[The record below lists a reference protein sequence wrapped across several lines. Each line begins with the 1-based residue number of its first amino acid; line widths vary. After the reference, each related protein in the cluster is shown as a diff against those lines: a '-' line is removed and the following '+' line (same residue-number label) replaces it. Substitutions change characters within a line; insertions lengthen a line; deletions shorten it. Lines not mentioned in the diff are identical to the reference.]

1 MQKYSTQNTHIVLPS
16 RTVQALPPSAAMPF
30 GRGDTVLVNTADGQ
44 WRQNIFIRWGMW
56 VISLYIDSSGSHPAS
71 FWTGIRVMQ
80 IRLIFSP
87 ISPTSKGQIFLYGEF
102 IKFSH
107 SHWEDINGVTVF
119 KPAPYLDM
127 FLLHRHNRSGGSC
140 IQMGDVVPL
149 TDICEVVGLVP
160 TIWQYNGQSSQHKHL
175 TGVGRKLLSE

>member
-1 MQKYSTQNTHIVLPS
+1 
-16 RTVQALPPSAAMPF
+16 
-30 GRGDTVLVNTADGQ
+30 
-44 WRQNIFIRWGMW
+44 MW

-160 TIWQYNGQSSQHKHL
+160 QYGSTMDSRLNTNTSLELAENFYLNNFADKETFHTI
-175 TGVGRKLLSE
+175 LSYQ